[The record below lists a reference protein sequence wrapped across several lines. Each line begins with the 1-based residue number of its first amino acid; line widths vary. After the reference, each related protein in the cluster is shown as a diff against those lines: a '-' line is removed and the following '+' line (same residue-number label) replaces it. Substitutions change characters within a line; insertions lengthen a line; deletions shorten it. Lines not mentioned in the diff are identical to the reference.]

1 MKKTAT
7 FSTDN
12 LPARDRFAH
21 WREVRAEKI
30 YGVAI
35 ELEPE
40 KRLGF
45 QGRFSACS
53 VGDAAVVEMHASSY
67 RVHRSERSI
76 ANAPSDSLCI
86 YQQINNSVW
95 FETGRRGE
103 FTIGPGGLAISHSDL
118 PYRTAPTTDAGFH
131 LRIVK
136 IPFALCRPLIEKDLG
151 LAPKLLANAPGTNTM
166 LAAYFR
172 GLVERAPRLDG
183 EAAGV
188 AVRTL
193 AQLALI
199 ARGLATP
206 GAEPSRAAIR
216 AAQLQVVY
224 QFVGANLQRTRLSTE
239 MTAVALGISV
249 RQLHLLFEPTGT
261 TFARYVQ
268 SRRLETACAM
278 LSEAAERTVL
288 DVAIACGFDSLS
300 TFYRVFRIAY
310 GVPPGDYRRM
320 LRDRA

>member
-1 MKKTAT
+1 MKKIAT
-7 FSTDN
+7 FSTDS
-12 LPARDRFAH
+12 LPARERFAH

-35 ELEPE
+35 ELEAE
-40 KRLGF
+40 KRIGF
-45 QGRFSACS
+45 QGRFSAYS
-53 VGDAAVVEMHASSY
+53 VANAAVVEMHASSY

-76 ANAPSDSLCI
+76 ANTPSDSLCI
-86 YQQINNSVW
+86 YQQLDNTSW
-95 FETGRRGE
+95 FETGRRSE
-103 FTIGPGGLAISHSDL
+103 FMISAGGLAISHSDL
-118 PYRTAPTTDAGFH
+118 PYRTAPANDAGFH

-136 IPFALCRPLIEKDLG
+136 IPFALCRPLVEKDVG
-151 LAPKLLANAPGTNTM
+151 LAPRLLASAPGTNAM
-166 LAAYFR
+166 LNAYFR
-172 GLVERAPRLDG
+172 GFVERAPRLDG
-183 EAAGV
+183 EAAGA

-206 GAEPSRAAIR
+206 GAEPSREAIR

-224 QFVGANLQRTRLSTE
+224 QLVDANLHRPRLSTE
-239 MTAVALGISV
+239 TAAAMLGISV

-268 SRRLETACAM
+268 GRRLEAACRLLAD
-278 LSEAAERTVL
+278 AGERTVL
-288 DVAIACGFDSLS
+288 DIAIACGFDSLS
-300 TFYRVFRIAY
+300 TFYRVFRTAY

-320 LRDRA
+320 LRDAP

>member
-7 FSTDN
+7 FSTDS
-12 LPARDRFAH
+12 LPAHQRFAH

-35 ELEPE
+35 ELDAE
-40 KRLGF
+40 KRLAF
-45 QGRFSACS
+45 QGRFSAS
-53 VGDAAVVEMHASSY
+53 PIGQAALVEMHASSY
-67 RVHRSERSI
+67 RVHRSEHAI

-86 YQQINNSVW
+86 YQQLGNASW
-95 FETGRRGE
+95 FETGWRTE
-103 FTIGPGGLAISHSDL
+103 FTIGAGELAISHSDL
-118 PYRTAPTTDAGFH
+118 PYRTVPTTETGFH

-136 IPFALCRPLIEKDLG
+136 IPFALCRPLIEKDIG
-151 LAPKLLANAPGTNTM
+151 LTPRLLPNAPGTNAM
-166 LAAYFR
+166 LRAYFR
-172 GLVERAPRLDG
+172 SFVEQAPSLDG
-183 EAAGV
+183 EAAGA

-206 GAEPSRAAIR
+206 GAEPSREAIR

-224 QFVGANLQRTRLSTE
+224 QLVDANLHRARLSTE
-239 MTAVALGISV
+239 TAAAMLGISV

-268 SRRLETACAM
+268 GRRLE
-278 LSEAAERTVL
+278 AARRLLADAGERTVL
-288 DVAIACGFDSLS
+288 DISIDCGFDSLS
-300 TFYRVFRIAY
+300 TFYRAFRAAY
-310 GVPPGDYRRM
+310 GMSPGDYRCTK
-320 LRDRA
+320 